1 MRKKILVVGEL
12 NADVVLTGLPAFP
25 SLGKEVL
32 ASDLHV
38 VLGSS
43 SAICAAGMARLGAE
57 VDFLGKVG
65 TDYCGDFV
73 IDQLRLLGVDTEHV
87 IRDEDAPTGV
97 TISLT
102 YPADRALI
110 TYLGCT
116 TLLSLED
123 IDIPILSRYG
133 HLHVG
138 SYFLQRGLQAGLPEL
153 FRQAHRA
160 GLTISL
166 DPGHDPDEKWG
177 NDSLLT
183 LLNLVDIFLPND
195 TEARA
200 IAQLDDVEAAL
211 RVLAKHARLV
221 VIKRGSSGA
230 MTLHDGKVLQS
241 PAFPTETVDTTG
253 AGDSFGAGF
262 IYAHA
267 VRGLPLEEALRFAN
281 ACGALSTTGF
291 GGTAAQPT
299 SKQVQSFLDGK
310 CLGSAPLECW

>member
-1 MRKKILVVGEL
+1 MKKRILVVGEL

-57 VDFLGKVG
+57 VDFLGKVAK
-65 TDYCGDFV
+65 DYYGDFV
-73 IDQLRLLGVDTEHV
+73 IDQLLLLGVDAEHV
-87 IRDEDAPTGV
+87 IRDKETPTGV

-102 YPADRALI
+102 YPADRALV
-110 TYLGCT
+110 TYLGCAT
-116 TLLSLED
+116 RLSLED
-123 IDIPILSRYG
+123 IDTPILSRYG

-138 SYFLQRGLQAGLPEL
+138 SYFLQRGLQAGLLEL
-153 FRQAHRA
+153 FRQAHRL

-177 NDSLLT
+177 GDALLT

-200 IAQLDDVEAAL
+200 IAEVDNVEAAL
-211 RVLAKHARLV
+211 RVLAKQARLV
-221 VIKRGSSGA
+221 VIKCGSSGA
-230 MTLHDGKVLQS
+230 MALHDGKVLQS
-241 PAFPTETVDTTG
+241 SAFSVETVDTTG

-262 IYAHA
+262 IYARA
-267 VRGLPLEEALRFAN
+267 VLGLPLEAALRFAN

-299 SKQVQSFLDGK
+299 AKQVESFLEGK
-310 CLGSAPLECW
+310 RSEE

>member
-25 SLGKEVL
+25 ALGKEVL
-32 ASDLHV
+32 ARDLHV

-65 TDYCGDFV
+65 TDYYGDFV
-73 IDQLRLLGVDTEHV
+73 IDQLRLLGMDTEHV
-87 IRDEDAPTGV
+87 IRDGYAPTGV

-123 IDIPILSRYG
+123 IDTPILSRYG

-138 SYFLQRGLQAGLPEL
+138 SYFLQQGLQAGLPEL
-153 FRQAHRA
+153 FRQARRA

-166 DPGHDPDEKWG
+166 DPGHDPGEKW
-177 NDSLLT
+177 DSDALLT

-200 IAQLDDVEAAL
+200 IAQVDDTEAAL
-211 RVLAKHARLV
+211 RELAKPAGLV
-221 VIKRGSSGA
+221 VIKCGSSGA
-230 MTLHDGKVLQS
+230 MTLHDGNVLQS
-241 PAFPTETVDTTG
+241 PAFPITTVDTTG

-299 SKQVQSFLDGK
+299 SAQVHSFLEARSK
-310 CLGSAPLECW
+310 

>member
-12 NADVVLTGLPAFP
+12 NVDVVLTGLPAFP

-38 VLGSS
+38 VMGSS
-43 SAICAAGMARLGAE
+43 SAICAAGMARLGAG

-65 TDYCGDFV
+65 TDYYGDFV
-73 IDQLRLLGVDTEHV
+73 IDRLRSLGVDTEHV
-87 IRDEDAPTGV
+87 IRDGESPTGV

-102 YPADRALI
+102 YPADRAMI

-116 TLLSLED
+116 TILSLED
-123 IDIPILSRYG
+123 IDTLILSRYG

-153 FRQAHRA
+153 FRQARRA

-177 NDSLLT
+177 SGALRALLD
-183 LLNLVDIFLPND
+183 LVDIFLPND

-200 IAQLDDVEAAL
+200 IAQVDDTEAAL
-211 RVLAKHARLV
+211 RVLAKPVGLV
-221 VIKRGSSGA
+221 VIKCGSSGA
-230 MTLHDGKVLQS
+230 MTLYDGKVLQS
-241 PAFPTETVDTTG
+241 PAFPVETVDTTG

-267 VRGLPLEEALRFAN
+267 VQGLSLEEALRFAN

-299 SKQVQSFLDGK
+299 SAQVHSFLEARSK
-310 CLGSAPLECW
+310 